1 MKLEKKVVRE
11 REREGKYRGHP
22 PYLDVFVLFLD
33 FYLTVLSNLPPLPS
47 FYLFLHPFFFV
58 STGVGFYFI
67 FEWRRE
73 EGRPMQRRDIIIT
86 CAGPPPPPPGGG
98 VAWKEALICHVN
110 FFSLSFFLSSSLWKM
125 LVYFPLGIIGA
136 CELLLLL
143 LLSLS
148 CGRKVAS
155 KVATLNKRHNLIQ
168 FHSSG
173 RLRHYKSWE
182 IGLKWFEMI
191 STDASWEGYF
201 FFDFW
206 VTLLFCF
213 CLPAGWW
220 REGECRQRRRGCGS
234 GVEEA

>member
-1 MKLEKKVVRE
+1 MNCCPHIFYAFYRLVSWGQLTLMSVLRIFELFVFFSIGTVSR
-11 REREGKYRGHP
+11 GKNAFSSKFP
-22 PYLDVFVLFLD
+22 
-33 FYLTVLSNLPPLPS
+33 PPLPS

-143 LLSLS
+143 LLLSLS

-168 FHSSG
+168 FHSSR

-201 FFDFW
+201 WFLIF
-206 VTLLFCF
+206 
-213 CLPAGWW
+213 
-220 REGECRQRRRGCGS
+220 E
-234 GVEEA
+234 